1 MVWPLSS
8 FILPQP
14 VFHESHP
21 INHMYSIFPLLQARL
36 STIVEAEPDCS
47 AAMDILGFALYH
59 ENTDQAPPSTVD
71 ENDVDAEN
79 GQKRPLTP
87 DSSVGEQDGSD
98 DEAGAEASSSKKQR
112 LGAEEKDP
120 RNDLKYRIWE
130 EISKGDGEVSVDSMC
145 PDITDRD
152 EVSAAISEMEA
163 EGRVMV
169 SDGRV
174 YQID

>member
-1 MVWPLSS
+1 
-8 FILPQP
+8 
-14 VFHESHP
+14 
-21 INHMYSIFPLLQARL
+21 
-36 STIVEAEPDCS
+36 
-47 AAMDILGFALYH
+47 MDILGFALYH
-59 ENTDQAPPSTVD
+59 ENTDQTPPPAVD
-71 ENDVDAEN
+71 ENDVDADN

-87 DSSVGEQDGSD
+87 DSDAGEPDGSD
-98 DEAGAEASSSKKQR
+98 DEAGAATSSSKKQR
-112 LGAEEKDP
+112 LGDDDP

-130 EISKGDGEVSVDSMC
+130 EISKGDGEASVDSMC

-152 EVSAAISEMEA
+152 EMSAAISEMEA

>member
-1 MVWPLSS
+1 MIITILSTL
-8 FILPQP
+8 F
-14 VFHESHP
+14 F
-21 INHMYSIFPLLQARL
+21 LQARL

-71 ENDVDAEN
+71 ENDIDADN

-112 LGAEEKDP
+112 LGDEEVDP

-130 EISKGDGEVSVDSMC
+130 EISKGDGEASVDSMC
-145 PDITDRD
+145 PDVTDRD

>member
-1 MVWPLSS
+1 
-8 FILPQP
+8 
-14 VFHESHP
+14 
-21 INHMYSIFPLLQARL
+21 
-36 STIVEAEPDCS
+36 
-47 AAMDILGFALYH
+47 MDILGFALYH
-59 ENTDQAPPSTVD
+59 ENTNQAPPSTVD

-98 DEAGAEASSSKKQR
+98 GEEEAEASSSKKQR
-112 LGAEEKDP
+112 RGDDVDP

-130 EISKGDGEVSVDSMC
+130 EISKGDGEASVDSMF

-152 EVSAAISEMEA
+152 EVAAAISEMEA

>member
-1 MVWPLSS
+1 
-8 FILPQP
+8 
-14 VFHESHP
+14 
-21 INHMYSIFPLLQARL
+21 
-36 STIVEAEPDCS
+36 
-47 AAMDILGFALYH
+47 MDILGFALYH
-59 ENTDQAPPSTVD
+59 ENTGQTPPPAVG
-71 ENDVDAEN
+71 ENDVDADN

-87 DSSVGEQDGSD
+87 DSDAGEPDGSD
-98 DEAGAEASSSKKQR
+98 DEAGAASSASKKQR
-112 LGAEEKDP
+112 LGDDDP

-130 EISKGDGEVSVDSMC
+130 EISKGDGEASVDSMC

-152 EVSAAISEMEA
+152 EMSAAISEMEA